1 MLGQGGTA
9 RVFAAELIGPAGF
22 RKPVAL
28 KVLRPHRR
36 DQAEMLLR
44 EARLV
49 ARLHHPHIA
58 QVYDVG
64 QEDGRTFVAME
75 LVEGA
80 SLRQLLRRHRQLP
93 PAVALRV
100 LRQMCDALDHA
111 HRLRLAEG
119 EVGIV
124 HRDVKPGNVLID
136 SWGQVKLV
144 DFGIATALGAG
155 DADGPGWGTPGYAAP
170 EQWEKAP
177 QDHRIDVFAL
187 GVVAIELVLGQR
199 PWRVAEHRLVMS
211 ELVDPAGALQRW
223 GIHEELEAVLPG
235 MADVAATC
243 LHREPRNRP
252 ETAGAVR
259 DRLATLQRGLP
270 EGPTLEELVRGSG
283 PTHADAGRVGGPA
296 TLADDPF
303 APMGGGTLLSEPED
317 EGGALPDADLLVGR
331 EGALAAL
338 RAWRTGERRLLTIT
352 GLGGIGK
359 TWVAAAF
366 AQELR
371 GDGFPVLFCDLS
383 EVEDEGQL
391 ARVVAGALGLA
402 RVRAEGDELEGLAEA
417 LRDRG
422 PALLVLD
429 SFDRLVGAGAAILER
444 WAERAPELRVL
455 ITSRQRTRAP
465 GEAVLELGPL
475 DRVAGVQLFEALVH
489 HPDPWTAAEQEAIQ
503 RLVDNLEGIPLA
515 IALAAGRA
523 EEMSVGQLASVLS
536 NRFLRLQAA
545 EDAGPDRQQTLRA
558 TLQWSWERLT
568 PWERAALAQLSVFRG
583 PFPVPAAEAVVDL
596 SPWPEAPWVPLV
608 IQALLERS
616 LLHVVGDGGESG
628 APRFGMFA
636 PVRAFAAEHL
646 ARRGALD
653 APEGRATAGRAAL
666 RAAEIR
672 HGRFFARVG
681 SQQTLESLH
690 RPGGLRRL
698 RALLVEREEFEAAAE
713 RAIARQDP
721 EIAAGAALAALRA
734 MVERGP
740 VDGGLDLVGR
750 VLALK
755 GLRPRLRARL
765 LLARG
770 GALGVAGSPDA
781 AAEDY
786 GSAISLAQDS
796 GLERVEAEA
805 LAGAGALHLAAGRL
819 RAARHNL
826 QAALGR
832 FEELG
837 DGWGAARVRA
847 ALAWVHRDQER
858 PARARPLLE
867 RALADLRAHGDHL
880 SAADAIV
887 RLGWL
892 EVDRGEAQEART
904 RFVRALAILR
914 NAGRRAGE
922 AEALTGLGVACSD
935 LGRSAEARQLA
946 DQAIHLARQVGD
958 RPREAHALLALGS
971 IERAAGRRREARV
984 ALEAARRTAK
994 AVGLPVE
1001 EARAAAAMGA
1011 LLLEGGDETGAEPL
1025 LVGAL
1030 AAARRMEMPAL
1041 EAEAST
1047 ALGLC
1052 LSRLGRSGAARA
1064 YLRRAEAIFEEG
1076 ERSGLLARHLC
1087 TLAEVEAL
1095 RGDTDAVRAASRQ
1108 ARAVSRHLPE
1118 GLAQEVERRLRS
1130 LGA

>member
-1 MLGQGGTA
+1 M
-9 RVFAAELIGPAGF
+9 FAAELVGPAGF

-80 SLRQLLRRHRQLP
+80 SLRQLLRRHRKLP
-93 PAVALRV
+93 PAAALRV
-100 LRQMCDALDHA
+100 LAQMCDALDHA
-111 HRLRLAEG
+111 HRLQLPDG
-119 EVGIV
+119 ERGVV

-144 DFGIATALGAG
+144 DFGIATALGSGAQ
-155 DADGPGWGTPGYAAP
+155 DGAGWGTPGYAAP
-170 EQWEKAP
+170 EQWEKGP
-177 QDHRIDVFAL
+177 QDRRIDVFAL

-199 PWRVAEHRLVMS
+199 PWRVAEHRLVMA
-211 ELVDPAGALQRW
+211 ELDEPGEVLART
-223 GIHEELEAVLPG
+223 GIRDDLEATLPG
-235 MADVAATC
+235 LADVASAC
-243 LHREPRNRP
+243 LHRDPSRRP

-259 DRLATLQRGLP
+259 ERLNALQRGLP
-270 EGPTLEELVRGSG
+270 DGPSLAELVQGG
-283 PTHADAGRVGGPA
+283 PRDAGGGVGGEHH

-303 APMGGGTLLSEPED
+303 APIGGGTLLSEPNA
-317 EGGALPDADLLVGR
+317 EGGALPDVDVLIGR
-331 EGALAAL
+331 DGALAAL
-338 RAWRTGERRLLTIT
+338 RAWRTGDRRLLSIT

-366 AQELR
+366 GQELR
-371 GDGFPVLFCDLS
+371 DAGQEVLFCDLS
-383 EVEDEGQL
+383 EADDVEQL
-391 ARVVAGALGLA
+391 ARVVAGALGMA
-402 RVRAEGDELEGLAEA
+402 RVGATDDELAGIGMGLAA
-417 LRDRG
+417 RG
-422 PALLVLD
+422 PAVLILD
-429 SFDRLVGAGAAILER
+429 SFDGLVPSGTPVLER
-444 WAERAPELRVL
+444 WAAQAPELRLLV
-455 ITSRQRTRAP
+455 TSRQRTRAAD
-465 GEAVLELGPL
+465 EAVLELGPL
-475 DRVAGVQLFEALVH
+475 DPVAGVQLFEERVDH
-489 HPDPWTAAEQEAIQ
+489 SGDWTDAEREAVR
-503 RLVDNLEGIPLA
+503 RLVDNLAGIPLA

-523 EEMSVGQLASVLS
+523 EEMSVEQLASVLS
-536 NRFLRLQAA
+536 NRFLRMRSSD
-545 EDAGPDRQQTLRA
+545 EAGPDRQQTLRA
-558 TLQWSWERLT
+558 TLQWSWERLS
-568 PWERAALAQLSVFRG
+568 PWEQGTLAQLSVFRG
-583 PFPVPAAEAVVDL
+583 AFSVPAAEAVVDL

-616 LLHVVGDGGESG
+616 LLHVVGDGAESG

-646 ARRGALD
+646 ARRGAAE

-672 HGRFFARVG
+672 HGRFFSRVG

-698 RALLVEREEFEAAAE
+698 RALLVEREEFVAAAE
-713 RAIARQDP
+713 RAITRNDP
-721 EIAAGAALAALRA
+721 EVAAGAALAALRA

-750 VLALK
+750 VLTLK

-765 LLARG
+765 LLARA

-786 GSAISLAQDS
+786 GLAISLAQDT
-796 GLERVEAEA
+796 GLEHVEAEA

-837 DGWGAARVRA
+837 DGWGAARARA
-847 ALAWVHRDQER
+847 SLAWVHRDQER
-858 PARARPLLE
+858 PARARPRLE
-867 RALADLRAHGDHL
+867 RSLSDLRAHGDHL

-892 EVDRGEAQEART
+892 DVDRGAARDART

-935 LGRSAEARQLA
+935 LDRSAEARQLV

-958 RPREAHALLALGS
+958 RPREAHALLALGG
-971 IERAAGRRREARV
+971 IERAAGRPREARA
-984 ALEAARRTAK
+984 ALDAARRTARSG
-994 AVGLPVE
+994 GLPVE
-1001 EARAAAAMGA
+1001 EARAAASMGG

-1047 ALGLC
+1047 GLGLC

-1064 YLRRAEAIFEEG
+1064 YLRRAESIFEEG
-1076 ERSGLLARHLC
+1076 ERVGALARHLC
-1087 TLAEVEAL
+1087 TVAEVESL
-1095 RGDTDAVRAASRQ
+1095 RGDMTGLHAAARQ
-1108 ARAVSRHLPE
+1108 ARTLARQLPE
-1118 GLAQEVERRLRS
+1118 GLAKEVEQRLGRT
-1130 LGA
+1130 GA